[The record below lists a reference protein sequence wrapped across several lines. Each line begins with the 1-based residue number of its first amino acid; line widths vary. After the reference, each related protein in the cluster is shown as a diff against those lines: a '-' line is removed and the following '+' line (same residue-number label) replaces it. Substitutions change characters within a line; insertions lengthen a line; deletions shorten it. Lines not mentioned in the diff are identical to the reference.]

1 MCSWGV
7 PEGILAV
14 SVYDS
19 AISGIPRNSIEI
31 QDFLDPWEMSRESRG
46 IGEIAQLCKCWTI
59 KCHCVVFIGRCMYD
73 SQCFEANQWIPQ
85 KNVLETL
92 DFIWIPKIFAKSSG
106 NLFLTHDTY
115 RYVQIHGNTGECINH

>member
-19 AISGIPRNSIEI
+19 AISGIPRNSIEM
-31 QDFLDPWEMSRESRG
+31 QDFQDSWEIFRGSRG
-46 IGEIAQLCKCWTI
+46 MREITKLCECWII

-85 KNVLETL
+85 KCAGDVGFHMDSQ
-92 DFIWIPKIFAKSSG
+92 DFREIIWKLI
-106 NLFLTHDTY
+106 LTHETY
-115 RYVQIHGNTGECINH
+115 RYVQIHGNTGECINY